1 MSSSDQR
8 QCGLRTVCGRGITLY
23 PDLIKKIRVLI
34 YNGDA
39 DSCVPCV
46 GSGEWVSGGWP
57 SSDTRARRR
66 RGTRVKPYASAGK
79 NIVSGYATSYNV
91 ANANLTQPS
100 PSSRSSS
107 PATRRRTTRPSRASR
122 GFALPRRRRVV
133 SGALPCRRAPHVERA
148 SPVDCTALQRM
159 RRIGRAHSCPR
170 KARILITSAGEV
182 PSRHCCRVRTNHNTS
197 GASRPVRAFSVHS
210 ALASPLRAHASYTG
224 V

>member
-1 MSSSDQR
+1 MAVR
-8 QCGLRTVCGRGITLY
+8 GLRTVCGSGITLY

-39 DSCVPCV
+39 DSCVPYV
-46 GSGEWVSGGWP
+46 GNEEWVSGLAKLGYASEAKAWHP
-57 SSDTRARRR
+57 CMPRARRARTSSRSR
-66 RGTRVKPYASAGK
+66 RL
-79 NIVSGYATSYNV
+79 SGYATSYNV
-91 ANANLTQPS
+91 TNANLTQPS

-159 RRIGRAHSCPR
+159 RRIG
-170 KARILITSAGEV
+170 
-182 PSRHCCRVRTNHNTS
+182 
-197 GASRPVRAFSVHS
+197 
-210 ALASPLRAHASYTG
+210 
-224 V
+224 

>member
-1 MSSSDQR
+1 
-8 QCGLRTVCGRGITLY
+8 VCGRGITLY

-91 ANANLTQPS
+91 ANANLDAALAFVTIKLSGHEAPHYAPEPS
-100 PSSRSSS
+100 FARFRASS
-107 PATRRRTTRPSRASR
+107 PATRGERRTAVPTRASR
-122 GFALPRRRRVV
+122 RARL
-133 SGALPCRRAPHVERA
+133 ACRLHCAAAYAP
-148 SPVDCTALQRM
+148 DW
-159 RRIGRAHSCPR
+159 
-170 KARILITSAGEV
+170 TS
-182 PSRHCCRVRTNHNTS
+182 SLL
-197 GASRPVRAFSVHS
+197 S
-210 ALASPLRAHASYTG
+210 AKS
-224 V
+224 